1 MTVVRPYSYNVLLGN
16 WWEERLHQSDLL
28 KAIGAQNQLK
38 SKLEQSLEQLAGK
51 HVSTDYQFSG
61 IDEFVRIGS
70 EVQLI
75 NPGISEFYRKAKL
88 SSPRPAYALAFGVVN
103 LDRIL
108 VLLSIGADNILE
120 SMYEEKATPV
130 VATSNLSPASRS
142 MFRIESPDPEDYGR
156 ALRYGQPVMFSLQP
170 EFGPVNKEKP
180 PKPFYL
186 ASQLSRLGDPLCQS
200 GAQMVLFEQGEPSYA
215 AHWEIVAADCQ
226 LRHEKEGRLVKMG
239 DKILIRHIRTN
250 KPLALE
256 PKFPIRT
263 ISGRDIQVSANAY
276 YDSHRAERDVNI
288 WTLSRGV
295 LSRGQEED
303 QMESQEK
310 AKMEQSGDEDAEP

>member
-1 MTVVRPYSYNVLLGN
+1 MTYQLNANIRVGRRPTY
-16 WWEERLHQSDLL
+16 
-28 KAIGAQNQLK
+28 
-38 SKLEQSLEQLAGK
+38 
-51 HVSTDYQFSG
+51 
-61 IDEFVRIGS
+61 
-70 EVQLI
+70 
-75 NPGISEFYRKAKL
+75 P
-88 SSPRPAYALAFGVVN
+88 SSIGVV
-103 LDRIL
+103 LGGL
-108 VLLSIGADNILE
+108 GEAVV
-120 SMYEEKATPV
+120 EKRLTPFWSWLPHHPKE
-130 VATSNLSPASRS
+130 ARGL
-142 MFRIESPDPEDYGR
+142 SPDPEDYGR